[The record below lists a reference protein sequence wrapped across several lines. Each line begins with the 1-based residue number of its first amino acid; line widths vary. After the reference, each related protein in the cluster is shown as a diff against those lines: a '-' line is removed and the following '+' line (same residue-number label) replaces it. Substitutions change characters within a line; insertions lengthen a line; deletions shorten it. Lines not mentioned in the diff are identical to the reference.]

1 MNEILNQRI
10 QSIQAGKDITHAQ
23 IVAKRNLRE
32 ELDAALTEYLANGG
46 EIKQAQN
53 QQFQVKHGTSDQYR
67 KRSCRCN
74 VCVTWALENGVI
86 KTSKTKVAL

>member
-32 ELDAALTEYLANGG
+32 ELDVALTEYLANGG

-53 QQFQVKHGTSDQYR
+53 QQFQVKHGTSDQYK
-67 KRSCRCN
+67 KRSCRCDA
-74 VCVTWALENGVI
+74 CVAWAVSAGLI